1 MQTKG
6 TNETTSGQAS
16 FDAPDAIFAQVYDRL
31 KSLARRELAKDR
43 AMTLNTTALVH
54 ELYERIARRE
64 CAEAPLNFLAY
75 AARAMRNIITDRA
88 RHRLAV
94 KAGGEWQQVTLT
106 AGIRASEVE
115 GIALDAL
122 ALDEAIALLAREHP
136 RAARVVELKYYAG
149 LTSEEIASA
158 MQLTSRTITRDWRF
172 ARAFLQ
178 AHLGGGASA
187 QA

>member
-1 MQTKG
+1 MQTEG
-6 TNETTSGQAS
+6 DNETTPSEIG
-16 FDAPDAIFAQVYDRL
+16 FRAPDALFEQVYDRL

-54 ELYERIARRE
+54 ELYERMARRDS
-64 CAEAPLNFLAY
+64 AEAPMNFLAY

-88 RHRLAV
+88 RHRLAI
-94 KAGGEWQQVTLT
+94 KSGGELQRVTLT
-106 AGIRASEVE
+106 GAGPGSDVG

-122 ALDEAIALLAREHP
+122 ALDEALILLAKEQP

-149 LTSEEIASA
+149 LSSEEIASA
-158 MQLTSRTITRDWRF
+158 MQLTRRTIARDWRF

-178 AHLGGGASA
+178 AQLGDSA
-187 QA
+187 RTRP